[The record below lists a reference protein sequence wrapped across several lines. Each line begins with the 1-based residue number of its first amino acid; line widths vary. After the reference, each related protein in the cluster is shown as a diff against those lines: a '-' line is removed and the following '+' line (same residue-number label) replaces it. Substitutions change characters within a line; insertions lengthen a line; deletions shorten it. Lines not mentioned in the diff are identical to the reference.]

1 MSPAGGRPAR
11 GMLRLLLV
19 GEGRAFLASKTRSCV
34 CWEAGRSCRLV
45 SRALPRGRLTRSRA
59 DTGRGALAAA
69 CSRFAPVD
77 PVDVF
82 PGASAHDP
90 PRSGPRGDITGGRGL
105 RPWSW
110 VSSGPTPAARVASP
124 ASPAPVTRGSVPCA
138 PHPLPQPAHPH
149 PATSALQV
157 SRQGTPSCPAPWP
170 RAHVCSQLQRAD
182 PQPGLLV

>member
-1 MSPAGGRPAR
+1 MSPAGCAPPACGGGPGPSSRLRHAAASAGRPGGA
-11 GMLRLLLV
+11 V
-19 GEGRAFLASKTRSCV
+19 GWCPGLYRAGGS
-34 CWEAGRSCRLV
+34 
-45 SRALPRGRLTRSRA
+45 RSRA

-90 PRSGPRGDITGGRGL
+90 PRSGPRGDIAGGRGL
-105 RPWSW
+105 CPWSW
-110 VSSGPTPAARVASP
+110 VSSWPTPAARVASP

-138 PHPLPQPAHPH
+138 PHPLPRPAHPH

>member
-1 MSPAGGRPAR
+1 MSPAGGGPAR
-11 GMLRLLLV
+11 GMLRLLLA

-45 SRALPRGRLTRSRA
+45 SGALPRGRLTRSRA
-59 DTGRGALAAA
+59 DTGRGVLAAA

-138 PHPLPQPAHPH
+138 PHPLPRPAHPH
-149 PATSALQV
+149 PATSAIQV